1 MFFFLSDQSE
11 HGENAY
17 PRAPYLDGTTE
28 EVVRNIFPFFVL
40 SQKYW
45 KIKSQA
51 FADKDQLDSEPGGQE
66 GKLTESGSS

>member
-11 HGENAY
+11 HGEKAY
-17 PRAPYLDGTTE
+17 PRVDGTTD
-28 EVVRNIFPFFVL
+28 EVVRNIFLFCFVFG
-40 SQKYW
+40 QKSW

-51 FADKDQLDSEPGGQE
+51 DKDHLVSELGCQE